1 MNESTDIRNDGE
13 SRNLPEGRRCSDGA
27 DARDIQ
33 GIDELLARARRGDGE
48 AENRL
53 FDRLGA
59 RILALAKRRVRD
71 EEAARDIA
79 QETMRT
85 VCEKYRTAD
94 LPRGL
99 LPWVFVVLRNKVGN
113 YLKRSRVEGA
123 RRIVVEDTWMAE
135 VVGLSPDVERAAF
148 DLVRQLESAL
158 VRATDECRKVF
169 RLLLGGADR
178 HEIRAAFGDE
188 PLGTVD
194 SRISRCRRK
203 LINAIESQATPGA
216 EGRRGGPAPRAF
228 GPTRAGGS
236 RDRLDGRDAGA
247 RARAQEDPDD

>member
-1 MNESTDIRNDGE
+1 MNDS
-13 SRNLPEGRRCSDGA
+13 
-27 DARDIQ
+27 ARIQ
-33 GIDELLARARRGDGE
+33 DTPGIQELLERARQGDRE
-48 AENRL
+48 AENHL
-53 FDRLGA
+53 FDRLNA

-85 VCEKYRTAD
+85 VFEKYRSAN

-99 LPWVFVVLRNKVGN
+99 LPWVFVVLRHKVGN

-135 VVGLSPDVERAAF
+135 AVGLSPNGERAAF
-148 DLVRQLESAL
+148 DLVRQLEIAL
-158 VRATDECRKVF
+158 GRATEECRKIF
-169 RLLLGGADR
+169 RLLLSGAGR

-188 PLGTVD
+188 PLGTID

-203 LINAIESQATPGA
+203 LVEAIEAGCSRRSRHAARG
-216 EGRRGGPAPRAF
+216 ERGGRPSAD
-228 GPTRAGGS
+228 GGES
-236 RDRLDGRDAGA
+236 
-247 RARAQEDPDD
+247 

>member
-1 MNESTDIRNDGE
+1 MSDLTDIQDSQNSLGKR
-13 SRNLPEGRRCSDGA
+13 
-27 DARDIQ
+27 DAQHGQDLQ
-33 GIDELLARARRGDGE
+33 GVEELLARARQGNRE

-53 FDRLGA
+53 FDHLDA

-79 QETMRT
+79 QETMQT
-85 VCEKYRTAD
+85 VYEKYRTAD

-113 YLKRSRVEGA
+113 YLKRSRVEGS

-135 VVGLSPDVERAAF
+135 AVGVSPDGDRAAF
-148 DLVRQLESAL
+148 DLVRQLEIAL
-158 VRATDECRKVF
+158 AQATAECREIF
-169 RLLLGGADR
+169 RLLLGGAGR

-203 LINAIESQATPGA
+203 LIEEIERAARGA
-216 EGRRGGPAPRAF
+216 GRSPDGIRAEALRDPRA
-228 GPTRAGGS
+228 A
-236 RDRLDGRDAGA
+236 DRPGLADRPGRPG
-247 RARAQEDPDD
+247 RSKEDSHG